1 LEINGSIGTNNQMVF
16 TGNGGNYGHI
26 RLRGSSENTMFFHD
40 SNVTTFDGWFVGQ
53 SISIFGAGNGNGF
66 GIARTTT
73 GNISTSNGL
82 YMLSNG
88 RVGINCNSP
97 IYTLDV
103 KGGGNI
109 SQSLSAANFF
119 TSYQEFTSGAG
130 SNYYFY
136 VVPAAD
142 YVVTVC
148 VRDQQRTNSTV
159 AACFIVKNGLWQ
171 STAWAVSGTP
181 GIGMVNG
188 SIFYYNNTGGDR
200 FCLSSVQLS
209 CGV

>member
-1 LEINGSIGTNNQMVF
+1 MLF
-16 TGNGGNYGHI
+16 TGNGGGYGHI
-26 RLRGSSENTMFFHD
+26 RFRGTFENTMFFHD
-40 SNVTTFDGWFVGQ
+40 SNVTAMTGWFVGQ
-53 SISIFGAGNGNGF
+53 SPTTFGAGVGTGF

-73 GNISTSNGL
+73 GNISQTSGL

-88 RVGINCNSP
+88 RVGIGTNSP
-97 IYTLDV
+97 LYALDV
-103 KGGGNI
+103 RGGGNV

-136 VVPAAD
+136 VVPVAD

-148 VRDQQRTNSTV
+148 VRDQYRTNTTV

-171 STAWAVSGTP
+171 STPWAVSGTP

-188 SIFYYNNTGGDR
+188 NIFYYNNTGGDR
-200 FCLSSVQLS
+200 FCYSSVQLS